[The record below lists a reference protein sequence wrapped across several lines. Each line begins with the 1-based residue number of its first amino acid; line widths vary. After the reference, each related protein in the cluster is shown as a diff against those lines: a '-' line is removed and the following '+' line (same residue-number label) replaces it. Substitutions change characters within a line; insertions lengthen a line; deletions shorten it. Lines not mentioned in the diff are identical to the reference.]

1 MRGEYFLKLML
12 LRIKVAKNL
21 FIIEIEQENEVHIP
35 RELSQ
40 SDLPLSFSYYNAIIQ
55 IVNNQISEELRD
67 RLKLKTKYQLD
78 MIKQKSFQHF
88 IFGGFALDKTEKP
101 SL

>member
-1 MRGEYFLKLML
+1 MIYKFQLMRGEYFLKLML
-12 LRIKVAKNL
+12 LRIKVAKDL

-55 IVNNQISEELRD
+55 IVNDHISEELRD
-67 RLKLKTKYQLD
+67 RLKIKTKYQLD
-78 MIKQKSFQHF
+78 NLKQKSFHHF
-88 IFGGFALDKTEKP
+88 FQGKF
-101 SL
+101 S